1 MESWD
6 WMVCA
11 FVFMVHIGQLI
22 EQELR
27 RQRRSVSWFAKE
39 LYCDR
44 TNVYKLFRKE
54 SIDTLLL
61 YRISCILSHDF
72 FKYYTD
78 DFVSDNKP

>member
-1 MESWD
+1 
-6 WMVCA
+6 
-11 FVFMVHIGQLI
+11 MVHIGQLI

-54 SIDTLLL
+54 SVDTSLL
-61 YRISCILSHDF
+61 YRISVILSHDF
-72 FKYYTD
+72 FRYY
-78 DFVSDNKP
+78 SDHLRL

>member
-1 MESWD
+1 MI
-6 WMVCA
+6 
-11 FVFMVHIGQLI
+11 HIGQLI

-27 RQRRSVSWFAKE
+27 RQRRSVSWFARE

-61 YRISCILSHDF
+61 YRISMVLSHDF

-78 DFVSDNKP
+78 EFSGTRNP

>member
-1 MESWD
+1 
-6 WMVCA
+6 MVCA
-11 FVFMVHIGQLI
+11 FYFFYMVHIGQLI

-54 SIDTLLL
+54 SVDTSLL
-61 YRISCILSHDF
+61 YRISVILSHDF
-72 FKYYTD
+72 FRYY
-78 DFVSDNKP
+78 SDYLRL

>member
-1 MESWD
+1 MI
-6 WMVCA
+6 
-11 FVFMVHIGQLI
+11 HIGQLI
-22 EQELR
+22 EEELR

-54 SIDTLLL
+54 SIDTQLL

-72 FKYYTD
+72 FQHYVDELRNERITVAD
-78 DFVSDNKP
+78 